1 MAHTRFS
8 PRIPQSPSTSVLPR
22 LLASS
27 SPPPPHPYS
36 HGDLV
41 LHLPLSPCFSLSL
54 LLARSSSRI
63 TCGSFSARGT
73 RPPRS
78 SRRGTGPTPR
88 LFQTHFNSLPGSA
101 SAEWRA
107 DKCAVREHRHDEALR
122 ARARESRNIN
132 MKIRAR
138 GAIIPRIRS

>member
-1 MAHTRFS
+1 MARTRS
-8 PRIPQSPSTSVLPR
+8 PLVSTKSFHVRPSTSPR
-22 LLASS
+22 LLLVAAASS
-27 SPPPPHPYS
+27 LLSLGPCSPPPS
-36 HGDLV
+36 
-41 LHLPLSPCFSLSL
+41 FSLFLSFS
-54 LLARSSSRI
+54 LARSLSSSRI

-122 ARARESRNIN
+122 ERARESRNIN